1 MSEKFLKAF
10 LGEGQAVCDRC
21 GFVAAID
28 EFYSFYYNEI
38 GERLDLCE
46 RCFLDPDGWG
56 ERY

>member
-1 MSEKFLKAF
+1 MTEKFEKAL
-10 LGEGQAVCDRC
+10 LGEGLAACDRC
-21 GFVAAID
+21 GFVTAID

-56 ERY
+56 EKW